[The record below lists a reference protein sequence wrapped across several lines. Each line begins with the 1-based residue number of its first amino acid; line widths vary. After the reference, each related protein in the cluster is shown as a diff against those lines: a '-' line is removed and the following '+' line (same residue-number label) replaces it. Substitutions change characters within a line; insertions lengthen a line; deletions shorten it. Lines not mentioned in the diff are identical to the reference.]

1 MIATQARTCL
11 LASNRIHSM
20 DTISRRTMLQSLS
33 AAAVALT
40 PALGRAGEGSP
51 GQKGYMKAVKYN
63 MVQIE
68 GSLLDKFKLLKE
80 LGFDGI
86 ELDAP
91 RGPTAE
97 EVNRCKG
104 ETGLMVPGVVDS
116 EHWKQCLS
124 DPSAD
129 VRGKGLDAL
138 KQALRDAKSYGGTSV
153 LLVPGKV
160 TADVTY
166 QQCWERSVGEIKK
179 AVPLAEEL
187 GIHILIENVW
197 NDFLTDA
204 KEMARFIDDCGSQVV
219 GAQFDTG
226 NTVRYSPPH
235 EWIPVL
241 GKRIKKLDIKDYKKQ
256 PDGNL
261 NKGFDV
267 KLMSGDVDWPQV
279 MFALKQIEYFGWGAA
294 EIKGGDK
301 TWLTDV
307 AARMDKIFAS

>member
-1 MIATQARTCL
+1 
-11 LASNRIHSM
+11 M
-20 DTISRRTMLQSLS
+20 DTTRRTVLQSLS
-33 AAAVALT
+33 AAAAATLF
-40 PALGRAGEGSP
+40 PSLGSGSDGSP
-51 GQKGYMKAVKYN
+51 GQKGYMKAVKYY
-63 MVQIE
+63 MVQID
-68 GSLLDKFKLLKE
+68 GSLLDKFKLLAE

-91 RGPTAE
+91 GGPTAE
-97 EVNRCKG
+97 EVRHCKH

-116 EHWKQCLS
+116 VHWKECLS

-129 VRGKGLDAL
+129 VRGKGLAAL
-138 KQALRDAKSYGGTSV
+138 KQALKDCKSYGGTSV

-160 TADVTY
+160 TKEVTY
-166 QQCWERSVGEIKK
+166 QQCWDRSVAEIKK

-187 GIHILIENVW
+187 GVHIVIENVW
-197 NDFLTDA
+197 NDFLTDP
-204 KEMARFIDDCGSQVV
+204 KEMARFIDDCGSQIV

-235 EWIPVL
+235 EWISVL

-256 PDGNL
+256 ADGNL
-261 NKGFDV
+261 GKGFDV
-267 KLMSGDVDWPQV
+267 KLMDGNVDWPQV
-279 MFALKQIEYFGWGAA
+279 MFELKKIEYVGWGAA

-307 AARMDKIFAS
+307 AKRMDRIFAS

>member
-1 MIATQARTCL
+1 ML
-11 LASNRIHSM
+11 V
-20 DTISRRTMLQSLS
+20 SRRTAIQSLS
-33 AAAVALT
+33 ATAAASLI
-40 PALGRAGEGSP
+40 PSLGWAKEGSP
-51 GQKGYMKAVKYN
+51 GQKGYMKAVKYY
-63 MVQIE
+63 MVQID
-68 GSLLDKFKLLKE
+68 GSLLDKFKLLAE

-91 RGPTAE
+91 GGPTAE

-116 EHWKQCLS
+116 VHWKECLS
-124 DPSAD
+124 DSSAD
-129 VRGKGLDAL
+129 ARAKGLAAL
-138 KQALRDAKSYGGTSV
+138 KQALKDCKSYGGTSV

-160 TADVTY
+160 TKEVTY
-166 QQCWERSVGEIKK
+166 QQCWDRSVAEIKK

-187 GIHILIENVW
+187 GIHIVIENVW
-197 NDFLTDA
+197 NDFLTDP
-204 KEMARFIDDCGSQVV
+204 KEMARFIDDCGSQIV

-235 EWIPVL
+235 EWIPIL

-256 PDGNL
+256 ADGNL
-261 NKGFDV
+261 GKGFDV
-267 KLMSGDVDWPQV
+267 KLMDGDVDWPQV
-279 MFALKQIEYFGWGAA
+279 MIELKKIEYVGWGAA

-307 AARMDKIFAS
+307 AKRMDKIFAS

>member
-1 MIATQARTCL
+1 
-11 LASNRIHSM
+11 M
-20 DTISRRTMLQSLS
+20 DTISRRTMLESLS
-33 AAAVALT
+33 AAAAAALT

-51 GQKGYMKAVKYN
+51 GQKGYMKAVKYY

-91 RGPTAE
+91 GGATAE
-97 EVNRCKG
+97 EVTRCKG

-116 EHWKQCLS
+116 VHWKECLS

-138 KQALRDAKSYGGTSV
+138 KQALKDAKSYGGTSV

-160 TADVTY
+160 TKEVTY
-166 QQCWERSVGEIKK
+166 QQCWDRSVAEIKK

-187 GIHILIENVW
+187 GVQILIENVW
-197 NDFLTDA
+197 NDFLTDP

-219 GAQFDTG
+219 GAHFDTG

-261 NKGFDV
+261 GKGFDV
-267 KLMSGDVDWPQV
+267 KLMSGDVDWPAVMAALRQV
-279 MFALKQIEYFGWGAA
+279 EYFGWGAA

>member
-1 MIATQARTCL
+1 M
-11 LASNRIHSM
+11 HE
-20 DTISRRTMLQSLS
+20 ISRRNLLASLS
-33 AAAVALT
+33 AAAAASLLPTV
-40 PALGRAGEGSP
+40 GRTGEGSP
-51 GQKGYMKAVKYN
+51 GQKGYMKAVKYY

-68 GSLLDKFKLLKE
+68 GSLLDKFKLLAE
-80 LGFDGI
+80 LGYDGI

-91 RGPTAE
+91 GGATAE

-116 EHWKQCLS
+116 AHWKECLS
-124 DPSAD
+124 DLSAE
-129 VRGKGLDAL
+129 VRAKGLSAL
-138 KQALRDAKSYGGTSV
+138 KEALKICKGYGGTSV

-160 TADVTY
+160 TKEVTY
-166 QQCWERSVGEIKK
+166 QQCWDRSVGEIKK

-187 GIHILIENVW
+187 GVHILIENVW
-197 NDFLTDA
+197 NDFLTDP
-204 KEMARFIDDCGSQVV
+204 KEMARFIDDCGSPIV

-235 EWIPVL
+235 EWIPIL

-256 PDGNL
+256 ADGNL
-261 NKGFDV
+261 GKGFDV
-267 KLMSGDVDWPQV
+267 KLMDGDVDWPQV
-279 MFALKQIEYFGWGAA
+279 MVELKRIEYVGWGAA

-307 AARMDKIFAS
+307 AKRMDTIFAS